1 VLSSRSPAPG
11 VERAVAAAPASIQG
25 LTGAVVEAVA
35 YADVFDWPLTP
46 AEIHA
51 YLPVAAGRTDVD
63 AALEQ
68 LRRSSSL
75 TAVGPFVVLAGR
87 EDLAD
92 GRRHKAAISRRLWP
106 AATRYGRVVAT
117 LPWVRLVAVTGSLA
131 VGAATDDADIDL
143 LIVTVDGRLWLA
155 RAMTIGVG
163 KLAARAPSSRG
174 VRLCPNYLLT
184 ASTLDLP
191 ERDLY
196 TAHELAQLVPLFGP
210 EAYRELLARNG
221 WYRQFLPNHPGH
233 VGAIGPLGL
242 PRLHHAVEPILRN
255 RLVGRLERWEMD
267 RKIARLRVESAT
279 GEVRFDESICKGHFE
294 GYRQQVLAA
303 FDARLVERR
312 QW

>member
-1 VLSSRSPAPG
+1 M
-11 VERAVAAAPASIQG
+11 
-25 LTGAVVEAVA
+25 A

-51 YLPVAAGRTDVD
+51 YLPVAARRADVD
-63 AALEQ
+63 TAVEQ
-68 LRRSSSL
+68 LQRSCSL
-75 TAVGPFVVLAGR
+75 TSVGPYAVLTGR

-92 GRRHKAAISRRLWP
+92 GRRRKADTSRRLWP
-106 AATRYGRVVAT
+106 AAIRYGRVVAA

-143 LIVTVDGRLWLA
+143 LVVTVDGRLWLA
-155 RAMTIGVG
+155 RALTIGVG
-163 KLAARAPSSRG
+163 KVAARAPSSRG

-221 WYRQFLPNHPGH
+221 WYRQFLPNHPAH

-242 PRLHHAVEPILRN
+242 PRLHHAVEPLLRN
-255 RLVGRLERWEMD
+255 RLVGRLEQWEMD
-267 RKIARLRVESAT
+267 RKITRLRVESAT

-303 FDARLVERR
+303 FEARLAEWRPR
-312 QW
+312 